1 MLMLT
6 SRAGQKHRDRA
17 AEIGVEDYLIKPFQD
32 EALLS
37 AIRSAVEAAKT
48 IT

>member
-1 MLMLT
+1 MLT
-6 SRAGQKHRDRA
+6 SRAGQKHRDRDKG
-17 AEIGVEDYLIKPFQD
+17 IGVENYLNKPFQD

-37 AIRSAVEAAKT
+37 AIRTAVEAAKT